1 MRLKVAPRFAKNK
14 FMNGIEDVIRWID
27 LNGIEFWKVSKS
39 RGDKNDKVFEADKDE
54 TMSEKKARFR
64 DVMRLYPGNYFVVS
78 GKKSLTQTTGQFEYE
93 FMNGG
98 TSAPASVGSLGN
110 VDTSNYIPKSEI
122 SGLVNAEIE
131 KFKTEMR
138 LQQLESENKELKK
151 ELDENGGAIGRM
163 IKRAEPVLS
172 MLIDRFIPAR
182 PAVQLAGV
190 EYEHSNTS
198 NNEEVEASEDEN
210 ERIQAALEKWNA
222 ADPEFIQ
229 VLEFIANFAATGEKI
244 KAGFGIELDYTS
256 VKGMLIKK

>member
-1 MRLKVAPRFAKNK
+1 
-14 FMNGIEDVIRWID
+14 MNGIEDVIRWID

-98 TSAPASVGSLGN
+98 ASAPASVGSVAN

-138 LQQLESENKELKK
+138 LLQLEAENKELKK

-163 IKRAEPVLS
+163 IKRGEPVLN

-182 PAVQLAGV
+182 PQVQLAGI
-190 EYEHSNTS
+190 EYTPSHQVDGPGITS
-198 NNEEVEASEDEN
+198 QTEQTEQASDEEN
-210 ERIQAALEKWNA
+210 QRIQTALEKWSE
-222 ADPEFIQ
+222 ADGEFIE